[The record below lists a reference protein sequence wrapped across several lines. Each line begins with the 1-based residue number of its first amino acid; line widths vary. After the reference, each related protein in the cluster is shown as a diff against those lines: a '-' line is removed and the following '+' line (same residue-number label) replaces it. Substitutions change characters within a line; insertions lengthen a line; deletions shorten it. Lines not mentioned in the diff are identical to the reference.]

1 MANNEIE
8 KKEIQETSAYREFQ
22 KVQQYLEANK
32 YISQRD
38 RAVDFYY
45 GNQWGAVT
53 KNTKNVPRPVFNI
66 CKLQI
71 NNKQSNIVSVPVA
84 IKFFTNNSA
93 QEGDT
98 RLVTSFAKYLFKE
111 MKHDRYRSKATWDGL
126 VKGTAVEHLY
136 YDQFSLGT
144 FGDYEGG
151 LREEI
156 LDFKNVAVANPFNK
170 DVQAQKH
177 IIIRSLKSVGSV
189 KKMLKGKEEKIKKL
203 EKEVDDEFKNKEIP
217 VSDSDNVYTYL
228 KYYRVNGEV
237 YHSLYTKSVTIYE
250 HKPLNPNLVK
260 LKKEKS
266 KEDEEWI
273 LLPDDEL
280 TNNDVNKYQEI
291 KFHRYPV
298 HFLTFNESDESIY
311 GKSELNDVIAT
322 QKYMNQL
329 WSMQLLNVMNMAW
342 DKYVVLPNA
351 LQNQVID
358 DRSGQVLV
366 DYSKTGNGIKRLGG
380 MNAMSNGVVE
390 LSAQAFNLHRSV
402 HQITD
407 LYTGQTEQKDIA
419 ASALAQLNSQAD
431 KPIDELR
438 KKLWDFEEEIG
449 KTMDL
454 FIKLYFTKQKF
465 NRELSQAEL
474 IKQGQNAN
482 RIVQEEFNGEE
493 FRNVKFHIVAE
504 AVQGTKNSELVQ
516 ENLAQSLFLNG
527 TWANMTTHDKE
538 AYIQMSPLAQ
548 PLKEQLQ
555 ALIEKQKADEIAMY
569 QSTIEQLK
577 QQNTMAINQVKRDK
591 QYIDYLTSLNKSME
605 KSYKDEVKAHQDDV
619 KARDEAVNEILTRE
633 PDGSKLKKQ
642 K

>member
-1 MANNEIE
+1 MTNNEI
-8 KKEIQETSAYREFQ
+8 KKDELQETTAYKDFC
-22 KVQQYLEANK
+22 KIHDYLTSNK

-45 GNQWGAVT
+45 GNQWGSVT
-53 KNTKNVPRPVFNI
+53 ENTKNVPRPVFNI

-111 MKHDRYRSKATWDGL
+111 MKHDRFRSKATWDGL
-126 VKGTAVEHLY
+126 VKGTAVQHLY
-136 YDQFSLGT
+136 YDQYSYGT
-144 FGDYEGG
+144 FGDYVGG
-151 LREEI
+151 LKEEI
-156 LDFKNVAVANPFNK
+156 IDFTKVAVANPFNK
-170 DVQAQKH
+170 DVQAQKW
-177 IIIRSLKSVGSV
+177 IIIRSLKSVSSI
-189 KKMLKGKEEKIKKL
+189 KKMLKNKSDKLALL
-203 EKEVDDEFKNKEIP
+203 EKELSEFQPKENP
-217 VSDSDNVYTYL
+217 VQEAENINVYL
-228 KYYRVNGEV
+228 KYYRVDGEV
-237 YHSLYTKSVTIYE
+237 YHSLYTKNVTLYE

-260 LKKEKS
+260 LKKEKT
-266 KEDEEWI
+266 KEDEEWV

-280 TNNDVNKYQEI
+280 TNNDVNEYQEI
-291 KFHRYPV
+291 KFYRYPV

-454 FIKLYFTKQKF
+454 FIKLYFSKQKF

-482 RIVQEEFNGEE
+482 RIVQEEFDGEQ